1 MIRILTPSATVLQ
14 KGLAACPTAAYRFEP
29 CLRQANRSLRP
40 QSSRLGQR
48 ETLLPLPSCLEPYR
62 LVESG
67 GEPRLAGVA
76 RGGICADAPLAVGL
90 QLALLIAV
98 AVACRPILGA
108 LAPVAFVAAA
118 PGEVLLLLLEGLLDK
133 VAGPEMDQA

>member
-1 MIRILTPSATVLQ
+1 
-14 KGLAACPTAAYRFEP
+14 
-29 CLRQANRSLRP
+29 
-40 QSSRLGQR
+40 
-48 ETLLPLPSCLEPYR
+48 
-62 LVESG
+62 
-67 GEPRLAGVA
+67 
-76 RGGICADAPLAVGL
+76 VGL

-98 AVACRPILGA
+98 AVASRPILGA